1 MVHYK
6 KVIQGIVNYIDD
18 EFVSR
23 FSGSWKA
30 WAIGGM
36 AAIVAARADT
46 AFSALRDNPA
56 LKALGLIDGENI
68 DIDVIY
74 AELLR
79 QAQKG
84 TATVEMPVV
93 GAVTFSAED
102 VESVYR
108 HIVNAKGAA

>member
-56 LKALGLIDGENI
+56 LKAD
-68 DIDVIY
+68 
-74 AELLR
+74 R
-79 QAQKG
+79 KS
-84 TATVEMPVV
+84 VE
-93 GAVTFSAED
+93 
-102 VESVYR
+102 
-108 HIVNAKGAA
+108 